1 MWVYV
6 VFGLNRDQSTMWN
19 DTLSTKE
26 DVLKIVSKFGGVLS
40 VFLFI
45 MPAPDQTGRQ
55 RHCVVYLYVG
65 ASVRPSISSSPDQT
79 GRQRH
84 CVVYLYVGA
93 SVRPSISSFICAS
106 VAKLVNSIR
115 WFENDSTDLMQ
126 IGPSGPRVTAWIAQL
141 CGSVGQRSKSRDT
154 KITNK
159 SPFGET
165 SQELSD
171 KS

>member
-1 MWVYV
+1 M
-6 VFGLNRDQSTMWN
+6 
-19 DTLSTKE
+19 
-26 DVLKIVSKFGGVLS
+26 LKIVSKFGGVLS

-65 ASVRPSISSSPDQT
+65 VGASVRPSISSSPDPT

-84 CVVYLYVGA
+84 CVVYLYVGVGA
-93 SVRPSISSFICAS
+93 SVRPSISSSICSS

-126 IGPSGPRVTAWIAQL
+126 IGPSGPRVTA
-141 CGSVGQRSKSRDT
+141 
-154 KITNK
+154 
-159 SPFGET
+159 
-165 SQELSD
+165 
-171 KS
+171 